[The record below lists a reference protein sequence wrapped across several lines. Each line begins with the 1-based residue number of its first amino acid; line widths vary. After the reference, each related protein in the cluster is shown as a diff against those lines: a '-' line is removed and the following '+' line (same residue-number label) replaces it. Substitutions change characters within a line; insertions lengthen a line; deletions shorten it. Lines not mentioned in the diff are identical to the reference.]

1 MLTPQEKES
10 YTLRISQAQAATG
23 QLVVITFELA
33 AEFIRQAMA
42 AHEQKGENGEGGES
56 ADDAY
61 RAHLDKAKLAVMQL
75 IKGLDFTSP
84 LAQEFYDIYQYVYKL
99 LTDAFFKLDT
109 RPAAEA
115 LELMQTLLIGWREAA
130 KVEAASQPVM
140 AESSPQVYAGLT
152 YARDGLAEYVV
163 QDESRGFK
171 A

>member
-42 AHEQKGENGEGGES
+42 AHEQKGEK